1 MAILDDVRSVLAPP
15 HFAGRS
21 FIVGGLIAFLLGFVL
36 GSWLTWRGLIFA
48 LFCLF
53 FFRDPERVPP
63 PRGDLFLA
71 PADGRVVAVI
81 PAVPP
86 PELGLSADPRWEGSL
101 FLPVLNVPVN
111 RVPADGVVPRL
122 AYRHGAFVNASLDK
136 ASES

>member
-36 GSWLTWRGLIFA
+36 GSWLTWLGLIFTM
-48 LFCLF
+48 FCLF
-53 FFRDPERVPP
+53 FFRDAEVVPP

-71 PADGRVVAVI
+71 PADGRVVAVV

-86 PELGLSADPRWEGSL
+86 AELGLTTDPRWKISI
-101 FLPVLNVPVN
+101 
-111 RVPADGVVPRL
+111 
-122 AYRHGAFVNASLDK
+122 
-136 ASES
+136 